1 MGAIAQLSTP
11 TLDVEPGRPA
21 AMAFTVQNTGSVV
34 DRFSFEALGAPGTW
48 VTFSPDTISLFPDA
62 SGTVNVV
69 INAPRHSSVSAGPT
83 PFAIKV
89 TSSEDPAGSV
99 VEEGTLNVAPF
110 SEVSAELVPRVT
122 RGRRWGRAQL
132 AVDNRSNCVYRAEL
146 ESGDPAGAL
155 RIAFNAAGIDVPPG
169 GAVFARVRLQPRK
182 TFWRGPTVTR
192 PYQVTLVNQPT
203 VGGQTPG
210 TGATADSGPGGPG
223 PGGVGGAGAGAGV
236 AEAGAAGAGGAGTA
250 GTARTTPTP
259 GPPGQAAPG
268 RGGTPPMTPAGRG
281 GGTALATARPHPAE
295 IHVDGSMMQEALL
308 PSWLAKLIAL
318 LIALAILFT
327 ILWFTLFKP
336 QIKSTAQGE
345 VNKQLSAAG
354 ITPSSGSGS
363 SPSSGAGSGGGSNS
377 GGGGSGGGGGGS
389 SVTTAPSSPGGG
401 ASSVATN
408 GMTVNGSRQAA
419 GNGTRILF
427 VVPNGR
433 TLQVTDLLVENSAGD
448 TGTIAIAR
456 NGTVLM
462 EWALA
467 NFRDLDYHWIAP
479 TLFGPGTAM
488 QMIVSGCPNACT
500 PGIYY
505 AGNLVRS

>member
-69 INAPRHSSVSAGPT
+69 INAPRHFSVSAGPT
-83 PFAIKV
+83 PFAIKI

-110 SEVSAELVPRVT
+110 SEVSAELVPHVT

-132 AVDNRSNCVYRAEL
+132 AVDNRSNCVYRAGL

-182 TFWRGPTVTR
+182 TFWRGPTITR

-203 VGGQTPG
+203 IGGQTPG
-210 TGATADSGPGGPG
+210 AGAPADSGG
-223 PGGVGGAGAGAGV
+223 PGGVGGAGVGAS
-236 AEAGAAGAGGAGTA
+236 GAAGAGSRGQAGSAGTADGGSAPTGGAPSMAGAGGASGAGTGDAPGAGPGAAPGAGTVGDRTVGAGTVAGTAGAGTA
-250 GTARTTPTP
+250 GTTPAL
-259 GPPGQAAPG
+259 GLPGQAAPG
-268 RGGTPPMTPAGRG
+268 RRGTAPMTPAGRPG
-281 GGTALATARPHPAE
+281 GPALATAGPHPAE

-336 QIKSTAQGE
+336 QIKSTAQSE

-354 ITPSSGSGS
+354 ITPSSGSGN
-363 SPSSGAGSGGGSNS
+363 SPSERRG
-377 GGGGSGGGGGGS
+377 
-389 SVTTAPSSPGGG
+389 
-401 ASSVATN
+401 
-408 GMTVNGSRQAA
+408 
-419 GNGTRILF
+419 
-427 VVPNGR
+427 
-433 TLQVTDLLVENSAGD
+433 
-448 TGTIAIAR
+448 
-456 NGTVLM
+456 
-462 EWALA
+462 
-467 NFRDLDYHWIAP
+467 
-479 TLFGPGTAM
+479 
-488 QMIVSGCPNACT
+488 
-500 PGIYY
+500 
-505 AGNLVRS
+505 